1 MKQKGVK
8 YMLFKDYI
16 KTIENTQEHENL
28 DLGYTSWTYMS
39 GVMRRV
45 SLIVKG
51 INGTT
56 IPEVIKLPRKAINR
70 WGNEVPV
77 AGFLPGVFSGNG
89 FVTDIILHPGIGG
102 FPEGAF
108 GGCKNLR
115 RITIPKRV
123 REIKRN
129 VFAGCHSLEDVYYE
143 GTREEWE
150 KINIYMGT
158 RIVKTGALIPGTPV
172 CEVVADYEKHDPG
185 NDALLKANIHFNCKF

>member
-8 YMLFKDYI
+8 YMLFNDYI
-16 KTIENTQEHENL
+16 KTIENTQEYKNL

-39 GVMRRV
+39 GVMKRV

-77 AGFLPGVFSGNG
+77 SGFLPSVFSGNG

-150 KINIYMGT
+150 KIVIYKGKRVIEMGN
-158 RIVKTGALIPGTPV
+158 LIPGTPV
-172 CEVVADYEKHDPG
+172 CEVVAAYEKHDPG

>member
-8 YMLFKDYI
+8 HMLFKEYI
-16 KTIENTQEHENL
+16 KTIENTQEYKNL

-39 GVMRRV
+39 GVMKRV

-77 AGFLPGVFSGNG
+77 SGFLPSVFSGNG

>member
-77 AGFLPGVFSGNG
+77 SGFFPGVFSGNG

>member
-8 YMLFKDYI
+8 HMLFKEYI
-16 KTIENTQEHENL
+16 KTIENTQEYKNL

-39 GVMRRV
+39 GVMKRV

-77 AGFLPGVFSGNG
+77 SGFLPSVFSGNG

-129 VFAGCHSLEDVYYE
+129 VFAGCHSLEDV
-143 GTREEWE
+143 
-150 KINIYMGT
+150 
-158 RIVKTGALIPGTPV
+158 
-172 CEVVADYEKHDPG
+172 
-185 NDALLKANIHFNCKF
+185 

>member
-77 AGFLPGVFSGNG
+77 SGFLPSVFSGNG

>member
-77 AGFLPGVFSGNG
+77 SGFLPGVFSGNG